1 MTLSIYMYKW
11 FNVINKTTFPGKIN
25 NDLVIPF
32 LQQIHPSRKYFA
44 VAEKGVKPNINIF
57 EYPSLKLHRI
67 LRDGTEEAYAHL
79 DFSPKGDKLASVGSA
94 PDYMLTVWDWKNEQV
109 ILRSKAFSQ
118 DVYKVAFSPEDEG
131 HLCTSGSGHIR
142 YVKTTCIMCV
152 YTPILHM
159 CIIQKHTPC

>member
-1 MTLSIYMYKW
+1 M
-11 FNVINKTTFPGKIN
+11 
-25 NDLVIPF
+25 
-32 LQQIHPSRKYFA
+32 
-44 VAEKGVKPNINIF
+44 AEKGIKPNVNIF

-142 YVKTTCIMCV
+142 CV
-152 YTPILHM
+152 ASPFPSLQRGTFICAHVLL
-159 CIIQKHTPC
+159 CRITIKGFQAVESAKGCRFGL

>member
-1 MTLSIYMYKW
+1 M
-11 FNVINKTTFPGKIN
+11 
-25 NDLVIPF
+25 
-32 LQQIHPSRKYFA
+32 
-44 VAEKGVKPNINIF
+44 KPNINIF

-94 PDYMLTVWDWKNEQV
+94 PDYMLTVWDWRNEQI

-118 DVYKVAFSPEDEG
+118 DIYKVAFSPEDEG

-142 YVKTTCIMCV
+142 CV
-152 YTPILHM
+152 NLSFLLNRTEWILV
-159 CIIQKHTPC
+159 

>member
-1 MTLSIYMYKW
+1 MIKLVHLFY
-11 FNVINKTTFPGKIN
+11 VIIIFSGQ
-25 NDLVIPF
+25 V
-32 LQQIHPSRKYFA
+32 HPSRKYFA

-79 DFSPKGDKLASVGSA
+79 DFSPKGDTLASVGSA

-142 YVKTTCIMCV
+142 YVVSAMGRDS
-152 YTPILHM
+152 
-159 CIIQKHTPC
+159 

>member
-1 MTLSIYMYKW
+1 M
-11 FNVINKTTFPGKIN
+11 
-25 NDLVIPF
+25 
-32 LQQIHPSRKYFA
+32 
-44 VAEKGVKPNINIF
+44 KPNINIF

-142 YVKTTCIMCV
+142 YVD
-152 YTPILHM
+152 YTLVRNFDM
-159 CIIQKHTPC
+159 SHTVHNAKSSE

>member
-1 MTLSIYMYKW
+1 M
-11 FNVINKTTFPGKIN
+11 
-25 NDLVIPF
+25 
-32 LQQIHPSRKYFA
+32 
-44 VAEKGVKPNINIF
+44 AEKGIKPNVNIF

-142 YVKTTCIMCV
+142 CV
-152 YTPILHM
+152 APHFPSLQRGTFICAHVLL
-159 CIIQKHTPC
+159 

>member
-1 MTLSIYMYKW
+1 
-11 FNVINKTTFPGKIN
+11 
-25 NDLVIPF
+25 
-32 LQQIHPSRKYFA
+32 
-44 VAEKGVKPNINIF
+44 VKPNINIF

-94 PDYMLTVWDWKNEQV
+94 PDYMLTLWDWKNEQV

-131 HLCTSGSGHIR
+131 HLCSSGSGHIR
-142 YVKTTCIMCV
+142 YVAHRFVYICDQVIYYVKTHCGKLEEQE
-152 YTPILHM
+152 ILWKLKPTGDCFHS
-159 CIIQKHTPC
+159 CFSSPKLLQLFLLNN

>member
-1 MTLSIYMYKW
+1 M
-11 FNVINKTTFPGKIN
+11 
-25 NDLVIPF
+25 
-32 LQQIHPSRKYFA
+32 
-44 VAEKGVKPNINIF
+44 KPNINIF

-94 PDYMLTVWDWKNEQV
+94 PDYMLTVWDWRNEQI

-118 DVYKVAFSPEDEG
+118 DIYKVAFSPEDEG

-142 YVKTTCIMCV
+142 CVNLSFLLNHIWSGFWSDFKAYVPFESM
-152 YTPILHM
+152 
-159 CIIQKHTPC
+159 IIDKYDYRLKLNSVAALTDCF

>member
-1 MTLSIYMYKW
+1 M
-11 FNVINKTTFPGKIN
+11 
-25 NDLVIPF
+25 
-32 LQQIHPSRKYFA
+32 
-44 VAEKGVKPNINIF
+44 KPNINIF

-94 PDYMLTVWDWKNEQV
+94 PDYMLTLWDWKNEQV

-131 HLCTSGSGHIR
+131 HLCSSGSGHIR
-142 YVKTTCIMCV
+142 YVAHRFV
-152 YTPILHM
+152 YTLYLSYILRNR
-159 CIIQKHTPC
+159 KPVPCFDRVIYHVKTHCGKLEEQEILWKRKPTGECFHSCFSSPKLLQLFLLNN

>member
-1 MTLSIYMYKW
+1 MFS
-11 FNVINKTTFPGKIN
+11 
-25 NDLVIPF
+25 F
-32 LQQIHPSRKYFA
+32 LQVHPSRKYFA
-44 VAEKGVKPNINIF
+44 VAEKGNKPNINIF

-67 LRDGTEEAYAHL
+67 LHEGTEEAYANL

-118 DVYKVAFSPEDEG
+118 DIYKVAFSPEDEG

-142 YVKTTCIMCV
+142 
-152 YTPILHM
+152 
-159 CIIQKHTPC
+159 

>member
-1 MTLSIYMYKW
+1 M
-11 FNVINKTTFPGKIN
+11 
-25 NDLVIPF
+25 
-32 LQQIHPSRKYFA
+32 
-44 VAEKGVKPNINIF
+44 AEKGIKPNVNIF

-67 LRDGTEEAYAHL
+67 LRDGTEEAYSHL

-94 PDYMLTVWDWKNEQV
+94 PDYMLTVWDWKNELV

-142 YVKTTCIMCV
+142 CV
-152 YTPILHM
+152 ASPFPSLQRGTFICAHVLL
-159 CIIQKHTPC
+159 CRITIKGFQAV

>member
-1 MTLSIYMYKW
+1 M
-11 FNVINKTTFPGKIN
+11 
-25 NDLVIPF
+25 
-32 LQQIHPSRKYFA
+32 
-44 VAEKGVKPNINIF
+44 AEKGIKPNVNIF

-94 PDYMLTVWDWKNEQV
+94 PDYMLTVWDWKNELV

-118 DVYKVAFSPEDEG
+118 DIYKVAFSPEDEG

-142 YVKTTCIMCV
+142 CVAPPSLHWRGVLSYVLMCCSEGSQLNV
-152 YTPILHM
+152 FKQFI
-159 CIIQKHTPC
+159 